1 MATITCAACGRENR
15 DIAKYC
21 RFCGKM
27 IPVTSATP
35 SVVPQTN
42 SSVTSAPAVTTD
54 STVTPAATSSSAPT
68 KSASVIVIPVDY
80 VGHDKIRSELEK
92 IKSNIKFQKRRQ
104 SAGVGGVIASKLFVF
119 RGKTGA
125 GKTLVAKHFIEE
137 LRREECLSSD
147 RITSKE
153 ARELSK
159 IYGDEYAITKFLSE
173 TKPAAL
179 VVDNATEKPDYI
191 HELILA
197 AGKSTEECIC
207 IIIGN
212 SEGFDEF
219 FSKNTEDRQRIT
231 QDFNFQDL
239 SLDDLS
245 LILMKKLRERGLI
258 FDPALKKHFS
268 SYIQERKND
277 PSCEYKN
284 GWLIEKDVI
293 PSIDKNQQARLER
306 STSVTDEDFK
316 TIKAE
321 DLPLKNKPKTINEIL
336 AELDAMVGLTKV
348 KNAVREIAQTI
359 KMQKERE
366 EKGGVAAKTQAIHL
380 CFYGNPGTGK
390 TTVARKLGTLFQ
402 TMGLLPTDNM
412 LEVTRADLVA
422 EHVGGTAPLVNK
434 VCDKALGGIL
444 FVDEAYDLCR
454 DTNDSFGNEA
464 VTTLLKRMEDDRGK
478 FLVIAAGY
486 RKEMDDFL
494 QTNSGFK
501 SRFTHF
507 LELDDYEP
515 DELFAILAS
524 MAKSNDYR
532 LTSEAEIFAK
542 EAIADIH
549 RKKGKDFAN
558 GRTMRNLLDDT
569 IRKMSARTAKLS
581 EAQRTVEAL
590 STITAEDIP
599 YEKPKVKTADEILA
613 ELDGMIGLVKV
624 KTAVRQ
630 LIETISMQKEREEK
644 GGAAAKTQAIHL
656 CFYGNP
662 GTGKT
667 TVARKLGA
675 LFQTMGLLPTDNM
688 IEVTRADM
696 VAEHVGGTAPLVNRM
711 CEKSLG
717 GILFVDEAYDLCKDT
732 YDRYGN
738 EAVTALL
745 KRMEDDRG
753 KFVVIAAG
761 YRKEMDDFLQS
772 NSGFRSRF
780 THFLELDDYNPDEL
794 FAIFASMAKLNGY
807 KLSAEGE
814 KRAKEVI
821 TEIHRTRGKDFANG
835 RSMRNLL
842 DDTIRRMPERLASLT
857 QAERTVEALSII
869 TELDFP
875 FEKKED
881 RTVNEILAE
890 LDAMI
895 GMTDIK
901 RTVREIAN
909 KIQIQKEQEE
919 KDGTKSAGEGNN
931 IVITGNPGT
940 GKTTIVRTLGA
951 LFKTI
956 GLLKTETVI
965 EVNGNDLKGSYLGQS
980 KDKVNEKCDE
990 AMGGILFVD
999 EAYVLADTQRGGA
1012 ADQYAREAVEILMTR
1027 LENDRTKFV
1036 GVVAGYE
1043 KEMQVFLDTVN
1054 PGMRRRFKHY
1064 LSLSDYSAEELFAIF
1079 NSMVKKAGYALT
1091 PDASEAAN
1099 AAITD
1104 MFNKKEPNFGNAGE
1118 IRVFFEKTTSRLATR
1133 LSALSKEERSDKL
1146 KTIEACDIPV

>member
-1 MATITCAACGRENR
+1 MAALNCASCGRENR

-27 IPVTSATP
+27 VTSASNQTSNTP
-35 SVVPQTN
+35 ITE
-42 SSVTSAPAVTTD
+42 TSAA
-54 STVTPAATSSSAPT
+54 SKSSAP
-68 KSASVIVIPVDY
+68 VIPFDY
-80 VGHDKIRSELEK
+80 VGHASIRGEIEK
-92 IKSNIKFQKRRQ
+92 IESNIKFQKKRQ
-104 SAGVGGVIASKLFVF
+104 SSGVAGVIGSKIFIF

-125 GKTLVAKHFIEE
+125 GKTLVAKYFIEK
-137 LRREECLSSD
+137 LRIGKCLSSD

-159 IYGDEYAITKFLSE
+159 TYADEYAISRFLSE

-179 VVDNATEKPDYI
+179 VVDNATENTAYI

-197 AGKSTEECIC
+197 VSKSAEECIC
-207 IIIGN
+207 VIIGN
-212 SEGFDEF
+212 SEGFEEF
-219 FSKNTEDRQRIT
+219 FSKNTEDRQRVT
-231 QDFNFQDL
+231 QDFNFTDL
-239 SLDDLS
+239 SLEDLS
-245 LILMKKLRERGLI
+245 VILMKKLSERGLI
-258 FDPALKKHFS
+258 FDPGLKKSFL

-277 PSCEYKN
+277 PACEYKN

-293 PSIDKNQQARLER
+293 PSIDKNQQARLE
-306 STSVTDEDFK
+306 SLESSQVTNEDFK

-321 DLPLKNKPKTINEIL
+321 DLPLKNKPKTVEEIL
-336 AELDAMVGLTKV
+336 AELDSMIGLSKV
-348 KNAVREIAQTI
+348 KDAVREIAQTI
-359 KMQKERE
+359 KMQKELE
-366 EKGGVAAKTQAIHL
+366 EKGGSKAEQLAIHL
-380 CFYGNPGTGK
+380 VFYGNPGTGK
-390 TTVARKLGTLFQ
+390 TTVARKLGALFQ
-402 TMGLLPTDNM
+402 AMELLPSDNIVETD
-412 LEVTRADLVA
+412 RSGLVA
-422 EHVGGTAPLVNK
+422 GYIGQTAPMVK
-434 VCDKALGGIL
+434 EMCDKAMGGIL
-444 FVDEAYDLCR
+444 FIDEAYTLSSGGGGD
-454 DTNDSFGNEA
+454 FGKEA
-464 VTTLLKRMEDDRGK
+464 IDTLLKRMEDDRGK
-478 FLVIAAGY
+478 FVVIAAGY
-486 RKEMDDFL
+486 KNEMQNFIQANPGL
-494 QTNSGFK
+494 K
-501 SRFTHF
+501 SRFTHE
-507 LELDDYEP
+507 LELEDYTP
-515 DELFAILAS
+515 DELFAIFKS
-524 MAKSNDYR
+524 MVKSKGSKLSND
-532 LTSEAEIFAK
+532 AEINAK
-542 EAIADIH
+542 DAIDDIH

-558 GRTMRNLLDDT
+558 GRTIRNLLDDT
-569 IRKMSARTAKLS
+569 IRKMSARIAKLP
-581 EAQRTVEAL
+581 EAQRTVEML

-599 YEKPKVKTADEILA
+599 YEKPKVKTVDEILI
-613 ELDGMIGLVKV
+613 ELDCMIGLSKV

-644 GGAAAKTQAIHL
+644 GGAKAKIQAIHL

-675 LFQTMGLLPTDNM
+675 LFKTMGLLPTDNM
-688 IEVTRADM
+688 IEVTRAEM
-696 VAEHVGGTAPLVNRM
+696 VAGYVGQTAPQVNKM
-711 CEKSLG
+711 CDNALG
-717 GILFVDEAYDLCKDT
+717 GILFVDEAYDLCRDS
-732 YDRYGN
+732 YDSYGN

-772 NSGFRSRF
+772 NSGFKSRF

-794 FAIFASMAKLNGY
+794 FDIFVSMAKSNGY
-807 KLSAEGE
+807 TLSPDGE
-814 KRAKEVI
+814 KQAVKVI

-835 RSMRNLL
+835 RAMRNLL
-842 DDTIRRMPERLASLT
+842 DDTIRRMPERLASFT
-857 QAERTVEALSII
+857 QEQRTVEALSTI
-869 TELDFP
+869 TESDFS
-875 FEKKED
+875 FEKKEE
-881 RTVNEILAE
+881 RTVNEILTE

-901 RTVREIAN
+901 KTVREIAN

-919 KDGTKSAGEGNN
+919 KDGTKNAGEGNN

-1012 ADQYAREAVEILMTR
+1012 ADQYARESVEILMTR

-1043 KEMQVFLDTVN
+1043 KEMQMFLDTVN

-1064 LSLSDYSAEELFAIF
+1064 LHLSDYSAEELFAIF
-1079 NSMVKKAGYALT
+1079 SSMVKKSGYSLT
-1091 PDASEAAN
+1091 QDASEAAKK
-1099 AAITD
+1099 AITD
-1104 MFNKKEPNFGNAGE
+1104 MYNNKGPNFGNAGE
-1118 IRVFFEKTTSRLATR
+1118 IRVFFEKITSRLATR

-1146 KTIEACDIPV
+1146 KTIEACDITILTGGVE